1 MSQHQGRLVEL
12 SHVIRSGEVT
22 YPGLPV
28 PEITPHLTRAD
39 SRGVYAPGT
48 EFEIDRIS
56 MLGNTGTYLD
66 TPFHRY
72 PEGHDLAALPL
83 ERVVDLPVRVVHAP
97 GVRCIGVEVLAGQ
110 LGELAVRGAAVL
122 LHTGGDAAWATPA
135 YVEDAP
141 YLDEDGARWLVDAG
155 VALVGIDSVN
165 IDDVS
170 PRSAGARP
178 AHSLLLAA
186 GVPIVEHLTGLALLP
201 AVGATFSAVPPMVE
215 GFGTFPVRAYARVPL
230 A

>member
-1 MSQHQGRLVEL
+1 MLQQPTRLVDL

-72 PEGHDLAALPL
+72 ADGHDLAALPL
-83 ERVVDLPVRVVHAP
+83 ERVVELPALVVHAP
-97 GVRCIGVEVLAGQ
+97 GVRRIGAELLVELLADA
-110 LGELAVRGAAVL
+110 ELRGAAVL
-122 LHTGGDAAWATPA
+122 LHTGGDVAWATPA
-135 YVEDAP
+135 YAVDAP
-141 YLDEDGARWLVDAG
+141 FLAEDGARWLVDAG
-155 VALVGIDSVN
+155 VGLVGIDSVN

-170 PRSAGARP
+170 PDAAGARP

-186 GVPIVEHLTGLALLP
+186 GIPIVEHLTGLAELP
-201 AVGATFSAVPPMVE
+201 ARGATFSAVPPMVE
-215 GFGTFPVRAYARVPL
+215 AFGTFPVRAYARIPL
-230 A
+230 D